1 MEHSDAGGL
10 RGLGG
15 GAFTFKGEPRSD
27 AERAGAMCEERGSRQ
42 SKINAAPLASSH
54 VAKDLDVPQNT

>member
-1 MEHSDAGGL
+1 MQAECGVLVAEH
-10 RGLGG
+10 
-15 GAFTFKGEPRSD
+15 FTFKGEPRSD

-42 SKINAAPLASSH
+42 SKINAAPRASSH